1 MNFYV
6 YYSYEEWGRGYIGSR
21 KCVCEPEQ
29 DTKYFG
35 SYYDPD
41 FSPTNKIIIE
51 QFSTQEEAIECE
63 IALHDFFQVDINPH
77 FANQSKQR
85 RNGFY
90 YNKSGEEHY
99 GFGKPCPEHSER
111 MKGQGNPMYGKR
123 GEKSP
128 HFGKKR
134 PEHSKRMSGENNP
147 NYGKT
152 KAEIFGDRVLSGAEH
167 PYYGKKRLEHSL
179 CLKGRKWWTSET
191 GEVKFQHEC
200 PGEGWIE
207 SDTRRK
213 VKGEEHPLFGKK
225 NPKHSE
231 KMSGNKHWINEKG
244 DRLFQRENPGEG
256 WQRGLKWK
264 SPQ

>member
-21 KCVCEPEQ
+21 KCDCKPEN

-41 FSPTNKIIIE
+41 FSPTNKIIIK
-51 QFSTQEEAIECE
+51 QFLTQEEAIECE
-63 IALHDFFQVDINPH
+63 IALHDFFQVGINPH

-134 PEHSKRMSGENNP
+134 PEHSRKMSGEGNP
-147 NYGKT
+147 QYGKSRE
-152 KAEIFGDRVLSGAEH
+152 EIFGVHDHSGENH
-167 PYYGKKRLEHSL
+167 PFFGKKRPGHSATM
-179 CLKGRKWWTSET
+179 KGRKRWVNAQ
-191 GEVKFQHEC
+191 GE
-200 PGEGWIE
+200 
-207 SDTRRK
+207 
-213 VKGEEHPLFGKK
+213 
-225 NPKHSE
+225 
-231 KMSGNKHWINEKG
+231 
-244 DRLFQRENPGEG
+244 RLFQVEDPGEG
-256 WQRGLKWK
+256 WQRGIKWD
-264 SPQ
+264 PQK